1 MPASAQGSNAAE
13 PTAQEPHG
21 TGQDPETVAR
31 EDYERLLAQSRKWEE
46 RSKANAAA
54 AKRLAELEDASK
66 TNAERLAD
74 ANKRA
79 EDAEAELARYRRADE
94 RREWAG
100 RVAEKTGVPAEVLAS
115 VDADSEGELE
125 KTAESLRHYFERSA
139 APVVP
144 TAGMQP
150 KSPSAGKTPNDWL
163 RESIPNSIKRQI

>member
-1 MPASAQGSNAAE
+1 MATQNEPTTTD

-21 TGQDPETVAR
+21 TGQEPGTVTR

-54 AKRLAELEDASK
+54 ARRLAELEDASK
-66 TNAERLAD
+66 TDAERLAD

-100 RVAEKTGVPAEVLAS
+100 RVSEKTGVPVEVLAS

-125 KTAESLRHYFERSA
+125 KTAESLRPYFERSA